1 VTETSVLPASL
12 ISFFAPNGVAV
23 IGASRDPTKLGYGIM
38 RNLLDPEHGYR
49 GPIYPV
55 NPKADEILGLRSYP
69 DIAAVPDPVELA
81 VLVIPA
87 ALVPDTIDACG
98 RRGIRAAIVISGGFR
113 EVGPRG
119 AALEEAMVAAGR
131 RHGMRIMG
139 PNGIGVIDT
148 HTPLNTTFVPG
159 MPPAGHIAFVSQ
171 SGALCGSIIDWTIGH
186 GIGFSRLLSV
196 GNEADINETDL
207 LPVLAADPHSRVI
220 LLYLEDVKGGPAF
233 VSALRAAAADKPVLV
248 LKMGRTASGQA
259 ATASH
264 TGALAGAHEAFRA
277 ACKQAGAIEVE
288 RVQTLFNAAIALA
301 YQPLPRGN
309 RIAILTNAGGPA
321 AVAADAFEAAGL
333 QMARPTPATQALL
346 RSFLHPDAQVAGP
359 VDMLGGADETHYRR
373 SLAALLADPT
383 IDGVLA
389 ILVPQSLIKPPAVV
403 EALREAIRAQAQPA
417 KPVLFCLMG
426 EASVRPARTAAHT
439 AEIPPYSFPEEAVE
453 AFSILWRRAQ
463 WVEKIGKAAKRQ
475 INEAAERESGKAA
488 AGEVAGKE
496 GPREEVHRAIEA
508 AMAAGR
514 RQLDAVEARPLL
526 AAYGIATAA
535 EALATTPDEA
545 AARAAQIGFPV
556 AMKLISPDILHKT
569 EAGGVILNIRSAEE
583 AAAAFTALIARGR
596 AGQPAARIR
605 GVQVQKMVAGQEVI
619 VGVKRD
625 PTFGPLV
632 MFGLGG
638 IYVEVLADVSFRLAP
653 LTEADAWEMLAEV
666 RSARLLAGVRGAA
679 PADRAAL
686 VDAIV
691 RVGRLAADH
700 PQIAELDINPLMV
713 LAEGQGVVA
722 VDARVVLK

>member
-1 VTETSVLPASL
+1 MTETSVLPASL
-12 ISFFAPNGVAV
+12 VSFFAPNGVAV
-23 IGASRDPTKLGYGIM
+23 IGASRDPTKLSYGIM
-38 RNLLDPEHGYR
+38 RNLLDPAHGYR

-55 NPKADEILGLRSYP
+55 NPKADEILGLRCYP

-81 VLVIPA
+81 VLVLPA
-87 ALVPDTIDACG
+87 GLVPDTIDACG
-98 RRGIRAAIVISGGFR
+98 RRGIKAAIVISGGFR

-131 RHGMRIMG
+131 RYGMRIMG

-196 GNEADINETDL
+196 GNEADVNETDL

-220 LLYLEDVKGGPAF
+220 LLYLEDVKGGPRF
-233 VSALRAAAADKPVLV
+233 VPALRAAAVAKPVLV

-277 ACKQAGAIEVE
+277 GCKQAGALEVE

-333 QMARPTPATQALL
+333 QMAQPGPATQALL

-373 SLAALLADPT
+373 SLEALLADPAV
-383 IDGVLA
+383 DGVLV

-403 EALREAIRAQAQPA
+403 EALRQAIQTQAQPA
-417 KPVLFCLMG
+417 RPVLFCLMG
-426 EASVRPARTAAHT
+426 EASVRPARAAAHA
-439 AEIPPYSFPEEAVE
+439 AEIPPYAFPEEAVE

-463 WVEKIGKAAKRQ
+463 WVAKAQKAAEQ
-475 INEAAERESGKAA
+475 PPDQAPLPQFAAESGPRAEVRRAIAA
-488 AGEVAGKE
+488 AL
-496 GPREEVHRAIEA
+496 
-508 AMAAGR
+508 AAGR

-535 EALATTPDEA
+535 EALATTPAEA
-545 AARAAQIGFPV
+545 AALAEQIGFPV
-556 AMKLISPDILHKT
+556 VMKLSSPDILHKT
-569 EAGGVILNIRSAEE
+569 EAGGVMLNIRSAQE
-583 AAAAFTALIARGR
+583 AAAAFTDLIARGG
-596 AGQPAARIR
+596 AVQPAARMR
-605 GVQVQKMVAGQEVI
+605 GVQIQKMIVGGQEVI

-666 RSARLLAGVRGAA
+666 RAARLLAGVRGAA

-700 PQIAELDINPLMV
+700 PQIAELDVNPLMV

-722 VDARVVLK
+722 VDARIVLA